1 MKRFRN
7 LAAAGGLAVALS
19 ACGIVD
25 NHAELRALTPPDDKF
40 AGTLA
45 AELKTFA
52 VAELDDMRDLI
63 DGMHF
68 GEKAKRAA
76 AGDAVGPERI
86 EDWRLPEPAAR
97 QLSDGRA
104 RLMEVLGGG
113 ARQSAPVAAAVA
125 IARFDCW
132 IEQQEENWQW
142 AHIAACRDGFFAKL
156 TQLEG
161 HFIPPAAGAPGEPA
175 AGSGAP
181 PGITPVKR
189 PARPESRF
197 TPRAFTMHFEFDSAR
212 IAGDDQATLRRVL
225 ETIRAGADTTIVL
238 AGHADRAG
246 PDWYNDGLSKRR
258 ALAVKRALIAAGVDA
273 DAITVKSFGE
283 RRPRIMTADGLRER
297 RNRRVEIVIG
307 RAAAL

>member
-1 MKRFRN
+1 MKRFRK
-7 LAAAGGLAVALS
+7 LAAAGGLAAVLS

-25 NHAELRALTPPDDKF
+25 NHAELRALTPPDDGF

-52 VAELDDMRDLI
+52 VTELDDMRDLI
-63 DGMHF
+63 DGLHF

-76 AGDAVGPERI
+76 AGDAVEPERI

-104 RLMEVLGGG
+104 RLMAVLGGG

-142 AHIAACRDGFFAKL
+142 AHIAACRDGFFTKL

-161 HFIPPAAGAPGEPA
+161 GIIPPAAGAA
-175 AGSGAP
+175 
-181 PGITPVKR
+181 PGITPVNR
-189 PARPESRF
+189 PAPPESRF
-197 TPRAFTMHFEFDSAR
+197 TSRAFTLHFEFDSAR
-212 IAGDDQATLRRVL
+212 IAGDDRAALRRVL
-225 ETIRAGADTTIVL
+225 ETIRAGADTAIVL

-246 PDWYNDGLSKRR
+246 PGWYNDGLSERR
-258 ALAVKRALIAAGVDA
+258 ALAVRRALIAAGVDA

-283 RRPRIMTADGLRER
+283 RRPRIMTPDGLRER

>member
-25 NHAELRALTPPDDKF
+25 NHAELRALAPPDDEF

-52 VAELDDMRDLI
+52 VTELDDMRDLI
-63 DGMHF
+63 DGLHF

-76 AGDAVGPERI
+76 AGDAVEPEPI

-104 RLMEVLGGG
+104 RLMAVLGGG

-156 TQLEG
+156 TELEG
-161 HFIPPAAGAPGEPA
+161 DIIPPVGGAGGEPVAGAGTA
-175 AGSGAP
+175 
-181 PGITPVKR
+181 PGITPVNR
-189 PARPESRF
+189 PAQPESRF
-197 TPRAFTMHFEFDSAR
+197 TPRAFTLHFEFDSAR
-212 IAGDDQATLRRVL
+212 IAGDDKAAFRRVL

-246 PDWYNDGLSKRR
+246 PGWYNDGLSKRR

-307 RAAAL
+307 RAEAL

>member
-1 MKRFRN
+1 MKRFQK
-7 LAAAGGLAVALS
+7 LAAAGGLTAVLS

-52 VAELDDMRDLI
+52 VFELDDMRDLI

-76 AGDAVGPERI
+76 AGGAVEPERI
-86 EDWRLPEPAAR
+86 DDWRLPKAAAR

-104 RLMEVLGGG
+104 RLMAVLGGG
-113 ARQSAPVAAAVA
+113 ARQSEPVTAAVA

-142 AHIAACRDGFFAKL
+142 THIAACRDGFFANL
-156 TQLEG
+156 TALEG
-161 HFIPPAAGAPGEPA
+161 NIILSSGGAGGEPVAGAGTA
-175 AGSGAP
+175 
-181 PGITPVKR
+181 PGITPVNR
-189 PARPESRF
+189 PAPPESRF
-197 TPRAFTMHFEFDSAR
+197 MPQAFTMHFEFDSAR

-225 ETIRAGADTTIVL
+225 ETIRAGDDTTIVL

-258 ALAVKRALIAAGVDA
+258 ALAVKRALIAAGIDA
-273 DAITVKSFGE
+273 EAITVKSFGE
-283 RRPRIMTADGLRER
+283 RRPRIMTSDGVREG

>member
-1 MKRFRN
+1 MKRFRK
-7 LAAAGGLAVALS
+7 LAAAGGLAAVLS

-76 AGDAVGPERI
+76 AGDAVEPERI
-86 EDWRLPEPAAR
+86 DDWRLPKPAAR

-104 RLMEVLGGG
+104 RLMAVLGGG

-132 IEQQEENWQW
+132 IEQQDENWQW

-156 TQLEG
+156 TELEG
-161 HFIPPAAGAPGEPA
+161 DIVPPVGGAA
-175 AGSGAP
+175 
-181 PGITPVKR
+181 PGITPVNR
-189 PARPESRF
+189 PAPPESRF
-197 TPRAFTMHFEFDSAR
+197 TPRAFTLHFEFDSAR
-212 IAGDDQATLRRVL
+212 IAGDSQAALRRVL

-246 PDWYNDGLSKRR
+246 PGWYNDGLSKRR

-307 RAAAL
+307 RAEAL

>member
-1 MKRFRN
+1 MKRFQK

-25 NHAELRALTPPDDKF
+25 NHAELRALTLPDDRF

-52 VAELDDMRDLI
+52 VTELDDMRDLI

-76 AGDAVGPERI
+76 AGDAVEPERI
-86 EDWRLPEPAAR
+86 EDWRLPKPAAR

-104 RLMEVLGGG
+104 RLMAVLGGG
-113 ARQSAPVAAAVA
+113 ARQLEPVTAAVA

-156 TQLEG
+156 AELEG
-161 HFIPPAAGAPGEPA
+161 DIILPAGGAPKEPVAGAGTA
-175 AGSGAP
+175 
-181 PGITPVKR
+181 PGITPVNR
-189 PARPESRF
+189 PALPESRF

-212 IAGDDQATLRRVL
+212 IAGDSEAALRRVL

-246 PDWYNDGLSKRR
+246 PDWYNDGLSERR

-283 RRPRIMTADGLRER
+283 RRPRIMTSDGLRER

>member
-1 MKRFRN
+1 MKRFRK
-7 LAAAGGLAVALS
+7 LAAAGGLAAVLS

-76 AGDAVGPERI
+76 AGAAVEPERVD
-86 EDWRLPEPAAR
+86 DWRLPKPAAR

-104 RLMEVLGGG
+104 RLMAVLGGG

-161 HFIPPAAGAPGEPA
+161 DIIPPAAGAA
-175 AGSGAP
+175 
-181 PGITPVKR
+181 PGITPVNR
-189 PARPESRF
+189 PALLESRF
-197 TPRAFTMHFEFDSAR
+197 APRAFTLHFEFDSAR
-212 IAGDDQATLRRVL
+212 IAGDDRAALRRVL
-225 ETIRAGADTTIVL
+225 ETIRSGADTTIVL

-246 PDWYNDGLSKRR
+246 PGWYNDGLSERR
-258 ALAVKRALIAAGVDA
+258 ALAVKGALIAAGVDA

-307 RAAAL
+307 RAEAL

>member
-1 MKRFRN
+1 MKRFQK
-7 LAAAGGLAVALS
+7 LAAAGGLAAVLS

-25 NHAELRALTPPDDKF
+25 NHAELRALTPPDDEF

-45 AELKTFA
+45 AELKKFA
-52 VAELDDMRDLI
+52 VTELDDMRDLI

-76 AGDAVGPERI
+76 AGDAVEPERI
-86 EDWRLPEPAAR
+86 DDWRLPKPAAR

-104 RLMEVLGGG
+104 RLMAVLDGG
-113 ARQSAPVAAAVA
+113 ARQSEPETAAVA

-142 AHIAACRDGFFAKL
+142 AHIAACRDGFFATL
-156 TQLEG
+156 TKLEG
-161 HFIPPAAGAPGEPA
+161 DIFLRPGGVPGEPA
-175 AGSGAP
+175 AGAGTA
-181 PGITPVKR
+181 PGITPVNQ
-189 PARPESRF
+189 PAVLEIPF
-197 TPRAFTMHFEFDSAR
+197 APRAFTMHFEFDSAR
-212 IAGDDQATLRRVL
+212 IAGDDKVVLRRVL

-246 PDWYNDGLSKRR
+246 PDWYNDGLSERR
-258 ALAVKRALIAAGVDA
+258 ALAVKRALVAAGVDA
-273 DAITVKSFGE
+273 EAITVKSYGE

>member
-1 MKRFRN
+1 MKRIQK
-7 LAAAGGLAVALS
+7 LTAAGGLAVALS

-25 NHAELRALTPPDDKF
+25 NHAELRALTPPDDRF

-45 AELKTFA
+45 AELKKFA
-52 VAELDDMRDLI
+52 VTELDDMRDLI

-76 AGDAVGPERI
+76 AGDAVEPERI
-86 EDWRLPEPAAR
+86 DDWRLPKPAAR
-97 QLSDGRA
+97 QLTDGRA
-104 RLMEVLGGG
+104 RLMAVLDGG
-113 ARQSAPVAAAVA
+113 ARQSEPVAAAVA

-142 AHIAACRDGFFAKL
+142 AHIAACRDGFFATL
-156 TQLEG
+156 TDLEG
-161 HFIPPAAGAPGEPA
+161 HIFLRPDGAPGEPV
-175 AGSGAP
+175 AGAGTA
-181 PGITPVKR
+181 PGITPVNR
-189 PARPESRF
+189 PALPEIPF
-197 TPRAFTMHFEFDSAR
+197 APQAFTMHFEFDSAR
-212 IAGDDQATLRRVL
+212 IAGDNEAALRRVL

-246 PDWYNDGLSKRR
+246 PDWYNDGLSERR
-258 ALAVKRALIAAGVDA
+258 ALAVKRALVAAGVDA

-283 RRPRIMTADGLRER
+283 RRPRIMTSDGLRER

>member
-1 MKRFRN
+1 MKRFQK
-7 LAAAGGLAVALS
+7 LAAAGGLAVLLS

-25 NHAELRALTPPDDKF
+25 NHAELRALTPPDDRF

-45 AELKTFA
+45 AELKKFA
-52 VAELDDMRDLI
+52 VFELDDMGDLI

-76 AGDAVGPERI
+76 AGDAVEPERI
-86 EDWRLPEPAAR
+86 EDWRLPKPAAW

-104 RLMEVLGGG
+104 RLMAVLGGG
-113 ARQSAPVAAAVA
+113 ARQSEPETAAVA

-156 TQLEG
+156 TELEG
-161 HFIPPAAGAPGEPA
+161 NIILSSGDAPGEPA
-175 AGSGAP
+175 AGAGRAP
-181 PGITPVKR
+181 GTTPVNR
-189 PARPESRF
+189 SAPPESRF
-197 TPRAFTMHFEFDSAR
+197 APRAFTMHFEFDSAQ
-212 IAGDDQATLRRVL
+212 IAGDNQAALRRVL
-225 ETIRAGADTTIVL
+225 ETIRTGADATIVL

-246 PDWYNDGLSKRR
+246 PDWYNDGLSERR
-258 ALAVKRALIAAGVDA
+258 ALAVKRALIAAGVDGE
-273 DAITVKSFGE
+273 AITVKSFGE
-283 RRPRIMTADGLRER
+283 RRPRIMTPDGLRER

>member
-1 MKRFRN
+1 MKRFQK
-7 LAAAGGLAVALS
+7 LAAAAGLAMVLS
-19 ACGIVD
+19 ACGIVND
-25 NHAELRALTPPDDKF
+25 HAELRALTPPDDKF
-40 AGTLA
+40 AGTFA
-45 AELKTFA
+45 AELKQFA
-52 VAELDDMRDLI
+52 VTELDDMRDLI
-63 DGMHF
+63 DGMYF

-76 AGDAVGPERI
+76 AGDVVEPERI
-86 EDWRLPEPAAR
+86 DDWRLPKPAAR

-104 RLMEVLGGG
+104 RLMAVLGGG
-113 ARQSAPVAAAVA
+113 ARQLEPVTAALA

-156 TQLEG
+156 TELEG
-161 HFIPPAAGAPGEPA
+161 DIILSFGDARGEPVAGAGTA
-175 AGSGAP
+175 
-181 PGITPVKR
+181 PGITPVNQ
-189 PARPESRF
+189 PALPESRF
-197 TPRAFTMHFEFDSAR
+197 TSRAFTMHFEFDSAQ
-212 IAGDDQATLRRVL
+212 IAGDNQVALRRAL

-283 RRPRIMTADGLRER
+283 RRPRIMTTDGLRER